1 MYGWSILE
9 FFKMAVYWGAYL
21 LIPAAAALVVVVHR
35 MRGARRVAALV
46 ALAPVCLLFYAR
58 FIEPRILLTVA
69 HETTLERCF
78 ADAGAARLAVFSDP
92 HQGIFGNAIGMARIA
107 RRVNAA
113 APDAVFIAGDLVY
126 FLDPA
131 RFAETFDPLRLI
143 GAPVYAVLGNHD
155 VGIPGPDVGDPLA
168 RALATAGVNVID
180 DRTETLLT
188 RGRTLEI
195 VGVSDLWAKKQEL
208 TRLAQPTTRPRIALT
223 HNPETILHL
232 NPERPV
238 DLMLAGH
245 THGGQIYIPFL
256 TCRMLTFACKVTR
269 YGFAETPG
277 GRVFVTS
284 GAGMVGLP
292 MRFGVP
298 PRIDV
303 ITVTWRACESGS
315 EAEKPAQFY

>member
-1 MYGWSILE
+1 MFGWSILE
-9 FFKMAVYWGAYL
+9 FAKMGVYWGAWL
-21 LIPAAAALVVVVHR
+21 LIPAGAALALAAHR
-35 MRGARRVAALV
+35 MRGARRAAALI
-46 ALAPVCLLFYAR
+46 AMAPVAVLGYAR

-69 HETTLERCF
+69 HHTTLERCF
-78 ADAGAARLAVFSDP
+78 ADSGSARLAVFSDP
-92 HQGIFGNAIGMARIA
+92 HQGIFANAAGMSRIA

-131 RFAETFDPLRLI
+131 RFAETFDALRVI

-155 VGIPGPDVGDPLA
+155 LGLPGPDVSDPLA
-168 RALATAGVNVID
+168 KALEAAGVRVID
-180 DRTETLLT
+180 DRTQTLLV
-188 RGRTLEI
+188 RGRTIEI
-195 VGVSDLWAKKQEL
+195 VGISDLWAKKQEL
-208 TRLAQPTTRPRIALT
+208 TRLSRASARPRVALT

-256 TCRMLTFACKVTR
+256 TCRLLAFACKVTR
-269 YGFAETPG
+269 YGFADAPA

-284 GAGMVGLP
+284 GTGMVGLP
-292 MRFGVP
+292 MRLGAP

-303 ITVTWRACESGS
+303 VTAAWRECPRRGAPAES
-315 EAEKPAQFY
+315 KQFY